1 MRELLDT
8 KKVQNLIGRAASAVV
23 REWPGVIDA
32 EDLGQE
38 LWLWILT
45 SKSVQ
50 TKIVGS
56 DDYLSYRLFVQ
67 HGHKIASAEAEKNV
81 RFATNV
87 QYSTDDVRKAL
98 DGQLRW
104 AELLDDLTAAM
115 EVIRARNPQ
124 YADAIRKRFGEKQ
137 KGVDYNAVKRGV
149 IAVTEEMN
157 RQARVKRAEYGD
169 GPGAR
174 RVVSNAAA
182 QTASK
187 GNE

>member
-1 MRELLDT
+1 MDT
-8 KKVQNLIGRAASAVV
+8 KKVQKLIARAGSAVV

-38 LWLWILT
+38 LWLWILR
-45 SKSVQ
+45 SRSVQ
-50 TKIVGS
+50 DKLTAS
-56 DDYLSYRLFVQ
+56 DDYLSYRLLVQ
-67 HGHKIASAEAEKNV
+67 HGHKIAAAEAEKNV

-87 QYSTDDVRKAL
+87 QYSTEDVRKAL
-98 DGQLRW
+98 EGELRW
-104 AELLDDLTAAM
+104 AELLDDLTSAM
-115 EVIRARNPQ
+115 EVIREKHPQ

-149 IAVTEEMN
+149 IAITDEMN

>member
-1 MRELLDT
+1 MDT
-8 KKVQNLIGRAASAVV
+8 RKVQKLIARATSAVV
-23 REWPGVIDA
+23 REWPGVIDVA
-32 EDLGQE
+32 DLGQE

-45 SKSVQ
+45 SESVQ
-50 TKIVGS
+50 VKIATS
-56 DDYLSYRLFVQ
+56 DDYLSYRLLVK

-81 RFATNV
+81 RFASNV
-87 QYSTDDVRKAL
+87 QYSTEDVRKAL
-98 DGQLRW
+98 EGESLW

-115 EVIRARNPQ
+115 SVIRDKHPQ
-124 YADAIRKRFGEKQ
+124 YAEAIRKRFGDRQ

-149 IAVTEEMN
+149 IAVTDEMN
-157 RQARVKRAEYGD
+157 RQARAKRAEYEN

-182 QTASK
+182 QVASK